1 MAYRDDL
8 EAAHIRIQ
16 QLEQALAQDERRI
29 AALRAELVHRGRR
42 HPWGWLAV
50 GGVATLLLVG
60 AGAGQ
65 VLYAQDHV
73 ADGNTRLL
81 QHELHEAQADLAQA
95 REDRRV
101 AFEMMAHNYERQQKE
116 ASLAPDLR
124 DEDTAGGFP
133 RLSLAVPEP
142 PERSRA
148 DRPTMAKSD
157 DVPVTTGDLH
167 VSSDR
172 AARVAVDGSSVHG
185 WTPVS
190 IALAPGSHA
199 INVIAADGESRTYNV
214 RVWQGHNQR
223 LVVRFD

>member
-16 QLEQALAQDERRI
+16 ELEHARAHDDAQI
-29 AALRAELVHRGRR
+29 ATLRAELVHRGQRQ
-42 HPWGWLAV
+42 PWGWLAL
-50 GGVATLLLVG
+50 GGAATLLLVG

-65 VLYAQDHV
+65 VLYVQGHV
-73 ADGNTRLL
+73 ADNNTQSL

-101 AFEMMAHNYERQQKE
+101 AFEMMAHAYQRRQAE
-116 ASLAPDLR
+116 AGRAPDLS
-124 DEDTAGGFP
+124 DDDAVAG
-133 RLSLAVPEP
+133 VPEVATP
-142 PERSRA
+142 SPRA
-148 DRPTMAKSD
+148 LKSHDPFSFASGVD
-157 DVPVTTGDLH
+157 DVPPTGTLY

-172 AARVAVDGSSVHG
+172 AARVAIDGSSVHG
-185 WTPVS
+185 WTPIS
-190 IALAPGSHA
+190 IPLEPGLHA
-199 INVIAADGESRTYNV
+199 INVIAADGESRTSTL